1 MMLGFRIDFWY
12 KGYNIVNFKMKSHG
26 LEESFLQETFA
37 LPVSKVLATVLNF
50 RPVLLTLVKLITE
63 KKQVITKDY
72 MQ

>member
-1 MMLGFRIDFWY
+1 
-12 KGYNIVNFKMKSHG
+12 MKSHG